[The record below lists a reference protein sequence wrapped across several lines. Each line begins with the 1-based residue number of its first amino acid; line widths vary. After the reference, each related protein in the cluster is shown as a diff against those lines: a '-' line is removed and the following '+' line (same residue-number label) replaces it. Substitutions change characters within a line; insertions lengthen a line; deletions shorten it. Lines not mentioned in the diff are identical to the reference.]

1 MCELDPKEAWTL
13 KNWCFWIVVP
23 EKTPENPLN
32 CQESKLINP
41 KGNQPW
47 VFFGKT
53 NAEAEAPKLWPT
65 DEKNQLIGKDPNAVK
80 GWRQQKG
87 EAEDEIV
94 R

>member
-65 DEKNQLIGKDPNAVK
+65 DEKSQLIGKDPNAVK